1 MFFNPLG
8 ESKMKVFIE
17 LVFLGIGIAMFAFS
31 IEAAK
36 AGMFGWSLAIFGVG
50 FCFLGMML
58 LVAVEER

>member
-1 MFFNPLG
+1 
-8 ESKMKVFIE
+8 MKVFIE